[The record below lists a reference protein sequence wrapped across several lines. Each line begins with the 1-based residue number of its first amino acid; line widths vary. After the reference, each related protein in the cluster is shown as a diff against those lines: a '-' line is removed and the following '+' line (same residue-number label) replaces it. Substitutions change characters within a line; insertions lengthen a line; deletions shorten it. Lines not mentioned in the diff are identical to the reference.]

1 LFPELPK
8 SEESESGVSRASTNV
23 SQAVDENGEPLLLF
37 RGGTYFKNELDPKEL
52 GKNTGAPSAKEG
64 WFFSNEFDNS
74 KTYVRRGER
83 EIDTTIPLTPAE
95 VKQVK
100 SWTQSE
106 LDSGYL
112 LAWNNLLYRM
122 DTVIRDLPD
131 LPERIKE
138 LGKRAWRYMYDAA
151 PLGQNRDAWMKETA
165 NVDTINYVID
175 YLAASANPRLQKILT
190 EFGMEAE
197 PMGSYSIQNAR
208 DVVTAPSGE
217 VMPFFLNI
225 RSLAE
230 ESDYGNHYRE
240 ESYYN
245 RMTKAFSE
253 NGHDGLVIRETYDP
267 KRNDVWI
274 VPKGSEHQIK
284 HAVNNTG
291 AFARSN
297 KFAEF
302 PGDSPRAFEAER
314 VATRDELFTRTFRK
328 QGVLNNKAIE
338 RSRTA
343 FNTVFDLFDG
353 DDVKLFEILDGSVR
367 GAATLKGATRKLF
380 LGDKGLEGLSDAD
393 RGFAMTFIV
402 AHELGHNSEQL
413 YNEGL
418 LNQRHWDMFDQ
429 FKKWTE
435 DSTPAERKL
444 ALEIMRDAWV
454 GKKHRDSEV
463 VTLAM
468 NALDDAKEVRANIM
482 SMWAMGQVHK
492 PDGFALN
499 LLPSPI
505 RKGIQV
511 LSDLYHAA
519 VASFRG
525 LSSFDLMFKDRQKA
539 RKQLDS
545 MSKMMKTWKKE
556 LNKSEEFF
564 TEAAGLAQVGPQSY
578 RDVLAY
584 FGKKDDID
592 RKSVLPYDDR
602 GVLTKIFDEWILPF
616 DQLTQM
622 VPQFRGIAADLHN
635 YTGDVR
641 AALNRIAGMIAGE
654 ITPNGKIK
662 FSDRTKEM
670 QWKMVKDNPKLSK
683 VASDWMR
690 AQQTVDNPLG
700 GKGLKLSF
708 EDLKTKAPE
717 VHTALTKL
725 NEKERTAVI
734 NIVHRMGTAMQKL
747 QSEALQVL
755 NASNTAMVT
764 SYIAN
769 KTPELRKDAPGISQL
784 LFRGLKDIRSADPAT
799 HQAGNIMLAQ
809 AASKLGP
816 EQFQKVYDIALKAA
830 DSYDKID
837 AQFRTSPHFF
847 SEMRFGKY
855 FIHWTYPD
863 GKTGGIAFDSLQDA
877 RAKEKALRDS
887 GASVTLEETRRGAA
901 RVVGRDQLLD
911 RLEEFDER
919 HRAFIDATD
928 LDDETKQLL
937 KNEANVRWEFLRD
950 VNAAKIIE
958 PGSKRHLAEGRED
971 LDMIQTQMLYFQV
984 AMRSLNK
991 KLLNHRLN
999 YRFSDPELKDPKVA
1013 AYRPQLEQ
1021 MIKNF
1026 FTPDTEVG
1034 RGLATFNAGYF
1045 LGGNLSSHL
1054 IELMQPGF
1062 SFVPELINRQ
1072 VGFVE
1077 ANRMTLKA
1085 MTEVGMFTMKH
1096 IPSAFGRMVK
1106 RKLPQG
1112 RQAPQNVLE
1121 GMDDNTFW
1129 ENAEYAQLM
1138 DYAANRGAISLG
1150 YASDTM
1156 DVDVENNVDITGMMG
1171 TRGKESAFKRFGVTP
1186 VMNFVRF
1193 PLKFYQQFT
1202 EFNARVSLILGYEL
1216 AKKQGVSKQ
1225 QAIEDALEFSKVVT
1239 FSGGKLNRP
1248 NQMFSGEGTYRT
1260 VGQGLYSLQGYTFG
1274 MLGMMRRYAEVG
1286 YSGKQFPGLT
1296 ADQRKAA
1303 RKSLKTMIATQF
1315 LGAGAMGMPF
1325 VQAGMLMLEKLT
1337 GIELEREMREGLAE
1351 LFEEDEQEDEGLLS
1365 DAVMHGAANA
1375 ILGNMLPGDP
1385 DLGSRFSIG
1394 GVMGISSYEGY
1405 SLPQL
1410 FGPTSSVIQNVVNGV
1425 KSASAGDYGLAMQD
1439 LAPVAAK
1446 KIIDLVRNEGELRDR
1461 NGGKLIDA
1469 TYGEKVAYAVGM
1481 SPQRVKKMRTRERL
1495 QAKHE
1500 EKVRNDMIRRIDQ
1513 LTDLYQD
1520 GQMPTLLNELHKI
1533 ALEDPEVDIARKLG
1547 DPNRYQVE
1555 LQASKRRAAEKIVDR
1570 LEKRMYPRDSGS
1582 KGTLRGSYG
1591 EAIPGAGPGEQNR
1604 LMLKARVEQDLGLMP
1619 SINQRAVRRAAL
1631 IDSLRQKNPKLSRP
1645 EAAALADQLL
1655 ARS

>member
-1 LFPELPK
+1 M
-8 SEESESGVSRASTNV
+8 
-23 SQAVDENGEPLLLF
+23 
-37 RGGTYFKNELDPKEL
+37 
-52 GKNTGAPSAKEG
+52 
-64 WFFSNEFDNS
+64 
-74 KTYVRRGER
+74 RRGEKKLVTQ
-83 EIDTTIPLTPAE
+83 DLSPAE
-95 VKQVK
+95 LEAKFRELALSQDQSYDLRWVIDELLRNTYDTDIQLKNFKLKAQV
-100 SWTQSE
+100 E
-106 LDSGYL
+106 LDELTQEIYS
-112 LAWNNLLYRM
+112 
-122 DTVIRDLPD
+122 
-131 LPERIKE
+131 LPEEQAVEKLR
-138 LGKRAWRYMYDAA
+138 
-151 PLGQNRDAWMKETA
+151 NF
-165 NVDTINYVID
+165 
-175 YLAASANPRLQKILT
+175 LQKILDYKGKPAPT
-190 EFGMEAE
+190 QLYKVVHSAEEIDPRLPFYIADKKNGFFNTVSTQNGKILTTTGTLDDAISVVEKTAQAQQRWTSVIGTAVNRIKNNPARWEDFFYLNKLDEAGITKE
-197 PMGSYSIQNAR
+197 TVKS
-208 DVVTAPSGE
+208 PSGE

-225 RSLAE
+225 RNLAE
-230 ESDYGNHYRE
+230 ESDHGSTYRE

-245 RMTKAFSE
+245 RMMKAFRDESR
-253 NGHDGLVIRETYDP
+253 DGLVIRDTYDP
-267 KRNDVWI
+267 KHNDVWI
-274 VPKGSEHQIK
+274 VPKGHEHQIK

-314 VATRDELFTRTFRK
+314 VATRDELFTRIMRK
-328 QGVLNNKAIE
+328 HGVMNNKAIE
-338 RSRTA
+338 RSREA
-343 FNTVFDLFDG
+343 FNKLFDLFDG

-380 LGDKGLEGLSDAD
+380 LGDKGLEGLSDEA
-393 RGFAMTFIV
+393 RGYATTFV
-402 AHELGHNSEQL
+402 AAHELGHNSEQL